1 MKINRILLHALCLI
15 ALLSYNSAAAKQSD
29 NSTLDSTIDFQDDS
43 LKQLIYS
50 IQTKDGKTR
59 VFYQQRTDT
68 TLYKLCTKLTCDDDT
83 QVKQYNFGEDL
94 ELFEEGNPISFPY
107 TTSPDGKNLYV
118 IQFLKANSV
127 GWVSNYTIY
136 KIDCQTLK
144 KEMLVSTAAIEV
156 TNTGFTIVDCRCTN
170 EKTAKCNA
178 ELEWKMHDI
187 HIDWNGKTISEDKNE
202 YDYDTMVA
210 RYGNSDDN
218 YYFLLRGFKQ
228 IKPSICY

>member
-94 ELFEEGNPISFPY
+94 ELFEEGNPISFP
-107 TTSPDGKNLYV
+107 
-118 IQFLKANSV
+118 
-127 GWVSNYTIY
+127 
-136 KIDCQTLK
+136 
-144 KEMLVSTAAIEV
+144 
-156 TNTGFTIVDCRCTN
+156 
-170 EKTAKCNA
+170 
-178 ELEWKMHDI
+178 
-187 HIDWNGKTISEDKNE
+187 
-202 YDYDTMVA
+202 
-210 RYGNSDDN
+210 
-218 YYFLLRGFKQ
+218 
-228 IKPSICY
+228 

>member
-43 LKQLIYS
+43 LKQLIYA

-59 VFYQQRTDT
+59 VFYQHITDT
-68 TLYKLCTKLTCDDDT
+68 VFYELCTKLTCDDDT
-83 QVKQYNFGEDL
+83 RVKRYSLWEDYDT
-94 ELFEEGNPISFPY
+94 EQGSPIPLPY
-107 TTSPDGKNLYV
+107 TISPDGKNLYF
-118 IQFLKANSV
+118 IGFAMANSA
-127 GWVSNYTIY
+127 GFVSNYTIF

-144 KEMLVSTAAIEV
+144 KEAIDSGAAIEV
-156 TNTGFTIVDCRCTN
+156 TSTGFTIVDCRCIN
-170 EKTAKCNA
+170 EKTAKCNGD
-178 ELEWKMHDI
+178 LEWKMHDR

-210 RYGNSDDN
+210 RYGNSDDDF
-218 YYFLLRGFKQ
+218 YLLLRGFKQ

>member
-94 ELFEEGNPISFPY
+94 
-107 TTSPDGKNLYV
+107 
-118 IQFLKANSV
+118 
-127 GWVSNYTIY
+127 
-136 KIDCQTLK
+136 
-144 KEMLVSTAAIEV
+144 
-156 TNTGFTIVDCRCTN
+156 
-170 EKTAKCNA
+170 
-178 ELEWKMHDI
+178 
-187 HIDWNGKTISEDKNE
+187 
-202 YDYDTMVA
+202 
-210 RYGNSDDN
+210 
-218 YYFLLRGFKQ
+218 
-228 IKPSICY
+228 